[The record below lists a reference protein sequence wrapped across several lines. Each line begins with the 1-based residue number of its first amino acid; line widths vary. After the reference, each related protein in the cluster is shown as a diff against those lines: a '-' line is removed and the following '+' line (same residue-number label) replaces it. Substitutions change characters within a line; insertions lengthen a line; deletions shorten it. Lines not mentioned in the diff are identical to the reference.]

1 MSYLS
6 WIFYPIYAIVT
17 LGALLAVLM
26 DHRQPAKTV
35 AWVLVLVFLPV
46 VGIVIYFFFGQNT
59 RKERFISQRSLDQLT
74 RRSMLEFDEQK
85 NLKIPADQGA
95 LIKLFTNQNW
105 SFPFKDN

>member
-46 VGIVIYFFFGQNT
+46 VGIVIYFFSSGRT
-59 RKERFISQRSLDQLT
+59 HGKSV
-74 RRSMLEFDEQK
+74 
-85 NLKIPADQGA
+85 
-95 LIKLFTNQNW
+95 
-105 SFPFKDN
+105 SFPSVHLTNSPNDPCWSLLSRKI

>member
-59 RKERFISQRSLDQLT
+59 RKERFNDPCWSLLS
-74 RRSMLEFDEQK
+74 R
-85 NLKIPADQGA
+85 KI
-95 LIKLFTNQNW
+95 
-105 SFPFKDN
+105 